1 MALQLGNIG
10 SMVQES
16 VTVLTKPAVETFER
30 YERNGGQREAF
41 TYVGAAAAAAAAVAV
56 VFGAIGALVMGSGV
70 AGVAVSGVA
79 GVAVSVISGV
89 AVLVLSLLGF
99 FVYGLLVY
107 HVGKSQGGTG
117 SQDEVFYT
125 LALAAAPILAIN
137 GIVSNIPFLGC
148 IAAPATFALS
158 IYQMYLGYLAVRASM
173 NLGQQPAIIT
183 VIVAIVAQLVV
194 GAIVGAVVAVAA
206 TAVAAA
212 FGGLSYSIGG

>member
-1 MALQLGNIG
+1 MALQPGNIG

-41 TYVGAAAAAAAAVAV
+41 TYVGAAAAAAAVVAV
-56 VFGAIGALVMGSGV
+56 IFGVIGALIGGTGV
-70 AGVAVSGVA
+70 AGIAL
-79 GVAVSVISGV
+79 SVIGGV

-137 GIVSNIPFLGC
+137 GIVGNIPFLGC

-183 VIVAIVAQLVV
+183 VVVAIVAQLVV

-212 FGGLSYSIGG
+212 FGSLSYSIGG

>member
-56 VFGAIGALVMGSGV
+56 VFGAIGALVMG
-70 AGVAVSGVA
+70 SGVA